1 MGETHSKPSTSTLAT
16 NIPSHRVPWRST
28 RKGILSALGYSTSTL
43 TIPEI
48 PADNIFVPIQQDNIL
63 PQIPIGRH
71 HPVPRKGIE
80 DDEDRTLQTNKFYA
94 NAFLGKQN
102 QPIWTHPYSIWW
114 GKGWDEP
121 GTVQT
126 WGMCVSHIEE
136 KDLAYGDRDPASV
149 CLPLSYVM
157 RRMANQNRATRTHS
171 VNSASSSLRESSSTA
186 HS

>member
-1 MGETHSKPSTSTLAT
+1 M
-16 NIPSHRVPWRST
+16 IPHTKSQWRST
-28 RKGILSALGYSTSTL
+28 RKGILNALSHSTSTL
-43 TIPEI
+43 AISEI

-63 PQIPIGRH
+63 AQIPIGRH

-80 DDEDRTLQTNKFYA
+80 DDEDRTLQTNTFYA

-114 GKGWDEP
+114 GMGWDEP

-136 KDLAYGDRDPASV
+136 KDLLYGDRDPASV
-149 CLPLSYVM
+149 CLLLSYVM
-157 RRMANQNRATRTHS
+157 RCIADGIRAIPTHS
-171 VNSASSSLRESSSTA
+171 VNSASSSPQESSLNA